1 MNVKYVVALE
11 PLALFP
17 VLAFILS
24 LLFIFLRSKAAVFCI
39 HSMQVRRR
47 NKPLIVNSMTFTKSL
62 GIFSFVKYECVHW
75 SVKLM
80 ESKRTTLDITSF
92 LIGDLLKVSID
103 AYISKVHIVRVL

>member
-1 MNVKYVVALE
+1 
-11 PLALFP
+11 
-17 VLAFILS
+17 
-24 LLFIFLRSKAAVFCI
+24 
-39 HSMQVRRR
+39 MQVRRR

-80 ESKRTTLDITSF
+80 ESERATLDITCF

-103 AYISKVHIVRVL
+103 AYISKVHIVRVHRNTNLILMPFPERLF